1 MRSNRGNT
9 GNTMVYDTIV
19 SGSRSMAKKFFHAHA
34 STELSV
40 FRPIVEV
47 RISEGGNITEVR

>member
-1 MRSNRGNT
+1 MRSNHGNT
-9 GNTMVYDTIV
+9 GNSMVYDKIV
-19 SGSRSMAKKFFHAHA
+19 SGSRSMAKKVCHA